1 MLTRWM
7 GLIREPSP
15 GINALVTPL
24 SRADVWGNW
33 SRRLGKHSWA
43 GTRTSAGWEKEGL
56 GPGLPSLREEGL
68 GARILPQHTPLLKGQ
83 SRRSA
88 LSRPGFTPNPAEE
101 PGQSVTQTRAME
113 EVREGPEL
121 GCGMEEPASPQKPAS
136 PPPPPSPPSPAA
148 PETPR
153 LPAPESP
160 TEAHARQL
168 LLQEWAPPRGS
179 LELPPRLTWKLLF
192 LRRPLY
198 RNLLR
203 SPNPEGINIYEPAP
217 PTRPT
222 QQPLEALGN
231 FHGWHIRTEKLQQN
245 LSWTVKQQCVDLL
258 AEGLWEELLDDEQPR
273 ITVMDW
279 FEDSRLDACVYE
291 LHVWLLAADR
301 STVIA
306 QHHVA
311 PAPLG
316 EALPGTGSRYPTYSA
331 SMALASALSTSCT
344 RPRTGW
350 SVVGC
355 GGLG

>member
-1 MLTRWM
+1 
-7 GLIREPSP
+7 
-15 GINALVTPL
+15 
-24 SRADVWGNW
+24 
-33 SRRLGKHSWA
+33 
-43 GTRTSAGWEKEGL
+43 
-56 GPGLPSLREEGL
+56 
-68 GARILPQHTPLLKGQ
+68 
-83 SRRSA
+83 
-88 LSRPGFTPNPAEE
+88 
-101 PGQSVTQTRAME
+101 ME

-121 GCGMEEPASPQKPAS
+121 GGGMEEPASPQEPAS

-168 LLQEWAPPRGS
+168 LLQEWAPLRGS

-217 PTRPT
+217 PTGPT

-231 FHGWHIRTEKLQQN
+231 FRGWHIRTEKLQQN

-311 PAPLG
+311 PRTSGRGP
-316 EALPGTGSRYPTYSA
+316 PGHWIQVSHVFRQYGPGVRFVHFLHKTKNR
-331 SMALASALSTSCT
+331 ME
-344 RPRTGW
+344 R
-350 SVVGC
+350 
-355 GGLG
+355 GGLRRTRVTDSSVSVQFRE